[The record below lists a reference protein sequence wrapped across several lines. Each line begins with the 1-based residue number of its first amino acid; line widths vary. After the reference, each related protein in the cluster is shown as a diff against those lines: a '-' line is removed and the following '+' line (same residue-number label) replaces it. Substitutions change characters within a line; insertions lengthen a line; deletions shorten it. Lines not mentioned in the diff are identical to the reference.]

1 MSEITLQSWLDHGL
15 VHLPVWGY
23 IVVGL
28 VLTHITIAGVTI
40 FLHRHQAHRALD
52 LHPLVAHFFRFW
64 LWLTTGM
71 VTKEWVAVHRKHH
84 AKVET
89 PEDPHSPQVR
99 GIRTVLWRGAELYR
113 AEAEQSQTLE
123 KYGHGTPN
131 DWLERRLYSRR
142 PLFGVALMLIVDV
155 AVLGPAGLAIWGV
168 QMLWIPFWAAGVI
181 NGVGH
186 WWGYRNYES
195 KDTSTNIGPV
205 GLLIGGEELHNN
217 HHAFPSSARFSTK
230 WWEFDLG
237 WFYIRTLAA
246 LRLARVKKVAP
257 RPVIVP
263 HKQDVDIETVR
274 AVILSRFHVM
284 AHFAREVMLPVLRE
298 ELRRADA
305 SCRRMLKQ
313 GRRPLVREASM
324 MDDNARDRLDL
335 ALAVSQ
341 RLRTVYQ
348 YRQALQDIWARSAAS
363 HENLCHALQEWCA
376 QAEATGIQA
385 LEAFAHRLRGYS
397 LQAG

>member
-1 MSEITLQSWLDHGL
+1 MSEITLQSWLDHGFL
-15 VHLPVWGY
+15 HLPIWGY
-23 IVVGL
+23 VVLALG
-28 VLTHITIAGVTI
+28 LTHITIASVTI

-52 LHPLVAHFFRFW
+52 LHPLVGHFFRLW

-71 VTKEWVAVHRKHH
+71 VTKQWVAVHRKHH

-89 PEDPHSPQVR
+89 DADPHSPQVK

-113 AEAEQSQTLE
+113 AEADKPQTLD

-131 DWLERRLYSRR
+131 DWLERNLYTRR
-142 PLFGVALMLIVDV
+142 PLLGVALMLIIDV
-155 AVLGPAGLAIWGV
+155 GALGPVGLAIWGV

-195 KDTSTNIGPV
+195 KDTSTNIVPA

-217 HHAFPSSARFSTK
+217 HHAFPSSAKFSTK

-237 WFYIRTLAA
+237 WLYIRTLSA
-246 LRLARVKKVAP
+246 LGLARVKKVAP

-263 HKQDVDIETVR
+263 HKEDVDLETVR
-274 AVILSRFHVM
+274 AVILNRFHVM
-284 AHFAREVMLPVLRE
+284 AHFAGEVMVPVLRE

-313 GRRPLVREASM
+313 GRRLLVRDTSM
-324 MDDNARDRLDL
+324 MDANARGRLDL

-363 HENLCHALQEWCA
+363 HEHLRHALQEWCA

-385 LEAFAHRLRGYS
+385 LESFA
-397 LQAG
+397 

>member
-1 MSEITLQSWLDHGL
+1 MSEISLQSWLDHGF
-15 VHLPVWGY
+15 VHLPIWGY
-23 IVVGL
+23 VVLALG
-28 VLTHITIAGVTI
+28 LTHITIASVTI

-52 LHPLVAHFFRFW
+52 LHPLVGHFFRFW

-71 VTKEWVAVHRKHH
+71 VTKQWVAVHRKHH

-89 PEDPHSPQVR
+89 PEDPHSPQVK
-99 GIRTVLWRGAELYR
+99 GISTVLWQGAELYR
-113 AEAEQSQTLE
+113 AEAEKPQTLD
-123 KYGHGTPN
+123 KYGHGTPD
-131 DWLERRLYSRR
+131 DWLERRLYTGH
-142 PLFGVALMLIVDV
+142 PLLGVALMLTIDI
-155 AVLGPAGLAIWGV
+155 ALLGPVGLAIWGV
-168 QMLWIPFWAAGVI
+168 QMMWIPFWAAGVI

-186 WWGYRNYES
+186 WGGYRNYES
-195 KDTSTNIGPV
+195 KDTSTNIVPV
-205 GLLIGGEELHNN
+205 ALLIGGEELHNN
-217 HHAFPSSARFSTK
+217 HHAFPSSAKFSTK

-237 WFYIRTLAA
+237 WFYIRTLSA
-246 LRLARVKKVAP
+246 LGLARVKKVAP

-263 HKQDVDIETVR
+263 YKEDVDMETVR
-274 AVILSRFHVM
+274 AVILNRFHVM
-284 AHFAREVMLPVLRE
+284 AHFAGEVMVPVMRE

-313 GRRPLVREASM
+313 GRRLLVRDISM
-324 MDDNARDRLDL
+324 MDANARGRLDL

-363 HENLCHALQEWCA
+363 HEHLRHALQEWCV

-385 LEAFAHRLRGYS
+385 LESFARRLRGYS
-397 LQAG
+397 LQAA